1 MSSYLPV
8 VVTKRARSQIERAT
22 TWCRENR
29 PASPEALVEELSRV
43 FDLLSVTPMLGPPA
57 SRGTRRV
64 LLKRVDYFLY
74 YRYRPNAKRVEI
86 VALWH
91 TRRMKQPY

>member
-22 TWCRENR
+22 TWWREER

-43 FDLLSVTPMLGPPA
+43 FDLLSVAPMLGQPA

-64 LLKRVDYFLY
+64 LPSGCTTFCTTAIGQMPSASKS
-74 YRYRPNAKRVEI
+74 
-86 VALWH
+86 WH
-91 TRRMKQPY
+91 FGILAE

>member
-1 MSSYLPV
+1 MEGDR
-8 VVTKRARSQIERAT
+8 K
-22 TWCRENR
+22 
-29 PASPEALVEELSRV
+29 ASPDALVEELSRV
-43 FDLLSVTPMLGPPA
+43 FDLLSATPLIGQSA
-57 SRGTRRV
+57 RLGTRRL
-64 LLKRVDYFLY
+64 LLKRVHYFLY